1 MKEKLIFKFK
11 LPLINELQLITTIC
25 SYGYRK
31 TQNKFSVNFNGSK
44 GYLSNIEITCEGN
57 QKEENRIFVENLM
70 NKDGSFK
77 NIIVNLFYSDE
88 NGIRLSTGNDEPRTI
103 KKDEIID
110 NNELLE

>member
-1 MKEKLIFKFK
+1 
-11 LPLINELQLITTIC
+11 
-25 SYGYRK
+25 
-31 TQNKFSVNFNGSK
+31 
-44 GYLSNIEITCEGN
+44 
-57 QKEENRIFVENLM
+57 M